1 MLNEIFRPLV
11 NTAGWITVG
20 WFIVLLGTI
29 VIVAI
34 PWSIFLELFVISKTT
49 VPSFLYSILIQLYSM
64 LKYLSNYRNY
74 VLTVL
79 ASAKT
84 YPQIFSRIF
93 FIVTNSFSRYLREL
107 FVSIFLYQWFMNQN
121 GKSFYSKVIYYL
133 LVL

>member
-11 NTAGWITVG
+11 NTVGWIVVA

-34 PWSIFLELFVISKTT
+34 PWSIFLELFVISNTT
-49 VPSFLYSILIQLYSM
+49 VPSFLYSLVIQLYSM
-64 LKYLSNYRNY
+64 TKYLSNYRNY

-93 FIVTNSFSRYLREL
+93 FIVTNNFSRYLREL

-121 GKSFYSKVIYYL
+121 GKSFYSKTIYYL

>member
-79 ASAKT
+79 VSAKT